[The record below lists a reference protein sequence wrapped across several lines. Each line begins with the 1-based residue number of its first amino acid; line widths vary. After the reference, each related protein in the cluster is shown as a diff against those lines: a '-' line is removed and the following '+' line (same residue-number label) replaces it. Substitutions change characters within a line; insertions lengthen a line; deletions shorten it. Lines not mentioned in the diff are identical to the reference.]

1 MRETNLVPAT
11 MQEWGRQM
19 SFTRSAFARRA
30 AIVILAAFGASLP
43 QMVIAQSTPL
53 TGTFNFV
60 PGRSTFTPGPARY
73 KSMAMTFSGSG
84 DVTIEGV
91 DAQGKPVKATYAAV
105 PDGKPH
111 PVTGLDAADTVSWSR
126 FSDTIATYAYLKRK
140 SNVALG
146 SRSLSADGN
155 VLTFS
160 EKTFDDKGKQT
171 GTAVMVFAKPGFEVA
186 TVTPPRLA
194 APAPVTP
201 QSALT
206 PDEIAGAAALEKDDA
221 DGAIAALTR
230 AIDKKSNLLY
240 DYVMRGVAYAK
251 KGQQEQ
257 ALADFDAAVKTK
269 PDDVDARFRRGGT
282 RFQLKQYDG
291 VIEDMTV
298 VIQAD
303 EKNGPAY
310 RMRGFSYNM
319 LDQHVKGDPDNEKAC
334 ELNKDLC
341 P

>member
-1 MRETNLVPAT
+1 MNLP
-11 MQEWGRQM
+11 
-19 SFTRSAFARRA
+19 RSAFVRHA
-30 AIVILAAFGASLP
+30 AVAILAAFAALLP
-43 QMVIAQSTPL
+43 QIVIAQSVPL

-60 PGRSTFTPGPARY
+60 PGRSNFTPGPARY
-73 KSMAMTFSGSG
+73 KSLTMTFSASG
-84 DVTIEGV
+84 DMTLEGV
-91 DAQGKPVKATYAAV
+91 DARDKPVKMTYTVVA
-105 PDGKPH
+105 DGKPH
-111 PVTGLDAADTVSWSR
+111 AVAGVDAFDTVSLSR
-126 FSDTIATYAYLKRK
+126 FSDSITTYAYLKRK
-140 SNVALG
+140 SNVVLG

-160 EKTFDDKGKQT
+160 EKTFDEKGKQT

-186 TVTPPRLA
+186 TVTPPRVVPP
-194 APAPVTP
+194 PAPVAP

-206 PDEIAGAAALEKDDA
+206 PDEMAAATALEKDDT
-221 DGAIAALTR
+221 DGAITLLSR
-230 AIDKKSNLLY
+230 AIDKKSNPLY
-240 DYVMRGVAYAK
+240 DFVMRGVAYAK

-257 ALADFDAAVKTK
+257 ALADFDSAVKTK
-269 PDDVDARFRRGGT
+269 PDDADARFRRGGT
-282 RFQLKQYDG
+282 RFQLKQYEG
-291 VIEDMTV
+291 VIEDMNV

-319 LDQHVKGDPDNEKAC
+319 LDQHAKGDPDNEKAC

>member
-1 MRETNLVPAT
+1 MNLP
-11 MQEWGRQM
+11 
-19 SFTRSAFARRA
+19 RSAFVRRA
-30 AIVILAAFGASLP
+30 AIVMLAAFATVLP
-43 QMVIAQSTPL
+43 QIVMAQGVPL

-60 PGRSTFTPGPARY
+60 PGRSNFTPGPARY
-73 KSMAMTFSGSG
+73 KSMTMTFSASG
-84 DVTIEGV
+84 DMNLEGV
-91 DAQGKPVKATYAAV
+91 DARDKPVKVTYTAV
-105 PDGKPH
+105 ADGKPH
-111 PVTGLDAADTVSWSR
+111 PVAGVDAFDTVSWSR
-126 FSDTIATYAYLKRK
+126 FNDAITTYAYLKRK
-140 SNVALG
+140 SNVILG

-160 EKTFDDKGKQT
+160 EKTFDEKGKQT

-186 TVTPPRLA
+186 TVTPPRVA
-194 APAPVTP
+194 APAPVAP

-206 PDEIAGAAALEKDDA
+206 PDEITAAALLEKDDA

-230 AIDKKSNLLY
+230 AIDKKANLLY
-240 DYVMRGVAYAK
+240 DYVMRGVAYVK

-257 ALADFDAAVKTK
+257 ALADFDNAVKTK
-269 PDDVDARFRRGGT
+269 PDDADARFRRGGT
-282 RFQLKQYDG
+282 RFQLRQYEG
-291 VIEDMTV
+291 VIEDMNV

-303 EKNGPAY
+303 EKNGSAY